1 LLVPGGLYIHDSLR
15 YEPIYMKGSTW
26 GILLLVG
33 LAIFAGGGLMIPTNV
48 RRLAWAI
55 GNAERGPTE
64 ISTGNVVRNNPGDI
78 EASGSL
84 LTYTSLTE
92 GWNALY
98 NMIEGWFNGTSKIY
112 DPSMTIYD
120 ISSWYVNGS
129 ANHTTDSDNWASN
142 VADYL
147 GVDVTTPLSD
157 L

>member
-1 LLVPGGLYIHDSLR
+1 
-15 YEPIYMKGSTW
+15 MKSSGW
-26 GILLLVG
+26 VWLGVGALLL
-33 LAIFAGGGLMIPTNV
+33 LGGGVSMIPTNV

-78 EASGSL
+78 EASGHL
-84 LTYTSLTE
+84 LTYTSLAE

-98 NMIEGWFNGTSKIY
+98 TMIEGWFNGTSKIY
-112 DPSMTIYD
+112 DPSMSIYD

-129 ANHTTDSDNWASN
+129 ANHTNDSDNWASN

-147 GVDVTTPLSD
+147 GVSVDTPLGE